1 MPRTAVIA
9 LSRHGAALALRLSA
23 GLGSDAKLFLDRR
36 FAPQQVDE
44 QAFEMEIFEL
54 PLRPLLRQ
62 VWGGFEEVV
71 LFLPVGAAVRLAAPL
86 LNDKRSDPALVC
98 VDDGGRYSV
107 SVLSGHLGGA
117 DRLAERVAAIL
128 GAEAVVTSGSHATG
142 TLAVDLLGAEF
153 GWTIEADSLAITRA
167 SAAVVNRE
175 PVGVYQSAGETDW
188 WPKGREL
195 PPNITVHSSL
205 DSLCRSGNAAA
216 LIISDESD
224 PYLSQGTALADALP
238 STYIVLYRPRTLV
251 AGMGCRRGVPA
262 GELEQLLRDTFRAY
276 NLSLSSLACI
286 ASATLKQDEPGLLAL
301 SEKYGV
307 PFLCYE
313 SEEINALYDGET
325 EGDAGLRTLNP
336 SANAKRLVGVWG
348 VSEPAALLASGASR
362 LLVAKQT
369 AERATIAV
377 ARRESKAWRGPDD
390 AR

>member
-9 LSRHGAALALRLSA
+9 LSRHGAALAWRLAA
-23 GLGSDAKLFLDRR
+23 GLGTDAKLFLDRR
-36 FAPQQVDE
+36 FEPQSGDELESAP
-44 QAFEMEIFEL
+44 EIFDL
-54 PLRPLLRQ
+54 PLRPLLRRA
-62 VWGGFEEVV
+62 WGEFEALV

-98 VDDGGRYSV
+98 VDDGGRYAV

-153 GWTIEADSLAITRA
+153 GWTIEADSVAITRA

-195 PPNITVHSSL
+195 PPNITVHPSL
-205 DSLCRSGNAAA
+205 DSLRRSGSAAA
-216 LIISDESD
+216 LIISDESN
-224 PYLSQGTALADALP
+224 PYLSGGTTLADALP
-238 STYIVLYRPRTLV
+238 AMRIVLYRPRTLV

-262 GELEQLLRDTFRAY
+262 KELEQLLRDTFRAY

-286 ASATLKQDEPGLLAL
+286 ASAALKQDEPGLLAL

-313 SEEINALYDGET
+313 SEELNALF
-325 EGDAGLRTLNP
+325 EGGVNGGAGCQALNP
-336 SANAKRLVGVWG
+336 SANARRLVGVWG
-348 VSEPAALLASGASR
+348 VAEPAALLASGASQ

-369 AERATIAV
+369 ATRATVAV
-377 ARRESKAWRGPDD
+377 ARKGLTARREPDD
-390 AR
+390 VK

>member
-9 LSRHGAALALRLSA
+9 LSRHGAALALRLSSELRT
-23 GLGSDAKLFLDRR
+23 GAKLFVDRR
-36 FAPQQVDE
+36 FAPQQVDG

-54 PLRPLLRQ
+54 PLRPLLRR
-62 VWGGFEEVV
+62 VWGEFKEVV

-98 VDDGGRYSV
+98 VDDGGRYAV

-117 DRLAERVAAIL
+117 DRLTERVAKIL
-128 GAEAVVTSGSHATG
+128 GAEAVVTSGSHSTG

-153 GWTIEADSLAITRA
+153 GWTIEADPVEITRA

-175 PVGVYQSAGETDW
+175 PVGVYQSAGEPAW

-195 PPNITVHSSL
+195 PPNTTVLPCL
-205 DSLCRSGNAAA
+205 DSLRLSESAAA
-216 LIISDESD
+216 LIITDESD
-224 PYLSQGTALADALP
+224 PYLSEGTTLADALP
-238 STYIVLYRPRTLV
+238 ATHIVLYRPRTLV

-262 GELEQLLRDTFRAY
+262 EELEQLLRNTFRAY
-276 NLSLSSLACI
+276 NLSLSSLSGI

-301 SEKYGV
+301 AEKFGV

-313 SEEINALYDGET
+313 PEEINALFDGET
-325 EGDAGLRTLNP
+325 EGDAARRTLNP

-377 ARRESKAWRGPDD
+377 ARREYKVLGGTDD

>member
-9 LSRHGAALALRLSA
+9 LSRHGAALALRLTA
-23 GLGSDAKLFLDRR
+23 ELGTAAKLFIDRR
-36 FAPQQVDE
+36 FAPQQADE
-44 QAFEMEIFEL
+44 HAFEMEIFEL

-62 VWGGFEEVV
+62 VWGEFEEVV
-71 LFLPVGAAVRLAAPL
+71 LFLPVGAAVRMAAPL

-98 VDDGGRYSV
+98 VDDGGRYAV

-117 DRLAERVAAIL
+117 DRLTERVAGIL
-128 GAEAVVTSGSHATG
+128 GAEAVVTSGSHSTG

-153 GWTIEADSLAITRA
+153 GWTIEADPVEITRA

-175 PVGVYQSAGETDW
+175 PVGVYQSAGESSW
-188 WPKGREL
+188 WPKGSEL
-195 PPNITVHSSL
+195 PPNITVLPCL
-205 DSLCRSGNAAA
+205 DSLRLSESAAA
-216 LIISDESD
+216 LIITDESD
-224 PYLSQGTALADALP
+224 PYLSEGTNLADALP
-238 STYIVLYRPRTLV
+238 ATHIVLYRPRTLV

-262 GELEQLLRDTFRAY
+262 GELEQLLRNTFRAY
-276 NLSLSSLACI
+276 NLSLSSLSCI

-301 SEKYGV
+301 AEKFGV

-313 SEEINALYDGET
+313 SEEINALFDGEG
-325 EGDAGLRTLNP
+325 EGDARRRTLNP

-377 ARRESKAWRGPDD
+377 ARRESKAFEGPDD
-390 AR
+390 AT

>member
-9 LSRHGAALALRLSA
+9 LSAHGAALAWRLSA
-23 GLGSDAKLFLDRR
+23 GLGTDVKLFLERR
-36 FAPQQVDE
+36 FAPQLEDE
-44 QAFEMEIFEL
+44 QVFETEIFDL
-54 PLRPLLRQ
+54 PLRPLLRR
-62 VWGGFEEVV
+62 VWGEFETLV

-98 VDDGGRYSV
+98 VDDGGRYAV

-117 DRLAERVAAIL
+117 DRLAERVASIL

-153 GWTIEADSLAITRA
+153 GWTIEADSVAITRA

-175 PVGVYQSAGETDW
+175 HVGVYQSAGETDW

-195 PPNITVHSSL
+195 PPNITVHPSL
-205 DSLCRSGNAAA
+205 DSLRRSASAAA

-224 PYLSQGTALADALP
+224 PYLSEGTTLTDALP
-238 STYIVLYRPRTLV
+238 AAHIVLYRPRTLV

-262 GELEQLLRDTFRAY
+262 GELEQLLRDTFRAF

-286 ASATLKQDEPGLLAL
+286 ASATLKQKEPGLLAL
-301 SEKYGV
+301 SEKYGT

-313 SEEINALYDGET
+313 SEKLNALFEDGVNGDTGCQGLNQSINA
-325 EGDAGLRTLNP
+325 R
-336 SANAKRLVGVWG
+336 RLVGVWG
-348 VSEPAALLASGASR
+348 VAEPAALLASGASR

-369 AERATIAV
+369 TERATVAV
-377 ARRESKAWRGPDD
+377 ARKESTALRGPDD
-390 AR
+390 AE

>member
-9 LSRHGAALALRLSA
+9 LSRHGATLARRLSA
-23 GLGSDAKLFLDRR
+23 GLGPEAKLFLDRR
-36 FAPQQVDE
+36 FGPQSDDELESAP
-44 QAFEMEIFEL
+44 EIFDL
-54 PLRPLLRQ
+54 PLRPLLRR
-62 VWGGFEEVV
+62 VWGEYEAAV

-86 LNDKRSDPALVC
+86 LSNKRTDPALVC
-98 VDDGGRYSV
+98 VDDAGRYAV

-117 DRLAERVAAIL
+117 DRLAEHVAAIL

-153 GWTIEADSLAITRA
+153 GWTVEADPVAITRA
-167 SAAVVNRE
+167 SAAVVNRD

-188 WPKGREL
+188 WPRDREL
-195 PPNITVHSSL
+195 PPNITVHPSL
-205 DSLCRSGNAAA
+205 DSLRRSAGAVV

-224 PYLSQGTALADALP
+224 PYLSEGTTLADVLP
-238 STYIVLYRPRTLV
+238 ATHIVLYRPRTLV
-251 AGMGCRRGVPA
+251 AGMGCRRGVLA
-262 GELEQLLRDTFRAY
+262 EELEQLLTDTFRAY

-286 ASATLKQDEPGLLAL
+286 ASATLKQDEPGLLEL

-307 PFLCYE
+307 PFQCYE
-313 SEEINALYDGET
+313 SEELNALFEDVVNGDG
-325 EGDAGLRTLNP
+325 GCQPLNP

-369 AERATIAV
+369 SERATVAV
-377 ARRESKAWRGPDD
+377 ARKESTARRRSDD